1 MFVSPSNQN
10 FFSSHWMAQHICVR
24 TNGFCQ
30 TGEGCY
36 SQTGDS
42 NLVNSAQIL
51 GSCSIRLPTLPF
63 DWADSVQRYTG
74 LSCSHPLLP
83 NKVFAALFTLPLYRE
98 KKSGL
103 PKSVNGVETSCL
115 RRRIDAEH
123 YAGEHGKQQA
133 QQNNVSSHGKR
144 RLQEKSSCE

>member
-1 MFVSPSNQN
+1 MLTLRKYWAV
-10 FFSSHWMAQHICVR
+10 AR
-24 TNGFCQ
+24 Y
-30 TGEGCY
+30 GC
-36 SQTGDS
+36 
-42 NLVNSAQIL
+42 
-51 GSCSIRLPTLPF
+51 
-63 DWADSVQRYTG
+63 QRYLLIGQIRFRDTPVF
-74 LSCSHPLLP
+74 HVHTPLLP
-83 NKVFAALFTLPLYRE
+83 NKVFAALFTLPLYRGE
-98 KKSGL
+98 KSGL